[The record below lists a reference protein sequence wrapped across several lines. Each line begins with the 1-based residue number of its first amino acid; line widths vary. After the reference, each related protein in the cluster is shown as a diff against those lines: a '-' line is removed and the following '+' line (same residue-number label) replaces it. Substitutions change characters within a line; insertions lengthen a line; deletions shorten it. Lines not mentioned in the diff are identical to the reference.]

1 MNLQKADS
9 LSVSCFVLGVWYEN
23 ITLFRCVKTLNMKNK
38 IRSTGIK
45 TCFSVFCGISIFT
58 LYKDFGLCY
67 LNPLLE
73 MKNNGVFMR
82 SNHEEERQ

>member
-1 MNLQKADS
+1 MNSQKADS
-9 LSVSCFVLGVWYEN
+9 LSVSCFVLGGFYKN
-23 ITLFRCVKTLNMKNK
+23 ITLSRYVRTLNTKNK
-38 IRSTGIK
+38 IRNTGIK